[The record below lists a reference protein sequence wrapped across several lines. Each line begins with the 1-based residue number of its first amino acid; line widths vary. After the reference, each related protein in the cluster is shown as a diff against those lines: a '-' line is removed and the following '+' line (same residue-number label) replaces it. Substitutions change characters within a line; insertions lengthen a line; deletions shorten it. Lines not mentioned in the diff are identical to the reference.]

1 MPGRVNRQGGYHEED
16 YRSRSSNRSSFP
28 VCRNVCCKCSEVRS
42 RCKGQGDSRN
52 RGVGLFEV
60 AFESR
65 EVGAEPDSLP
75 EDIFPS
81 RRYQSL
87 VRGKKGIF
95 SKERHQHKP
104 RKEKCGRQDGNL
116 RKEGQRSNGRCQNH
130 QSHNSIYRD
139 WPCICQGKR
148 EEERGR
154 RDTVSSPSSP
164 MCRYRVL
171 SRILP
176 KSLGPLVRSSQ
187 SSLRGDCL
195 YKEKEGTASKQ
206 KRTMGHVASERR

>member
-1 MPGRVNRQGGYHEED
+1 MKVVIAAARKYGMPGRVNRQGGYHEED

-42 RCKGQGDSRN
+42 RCKVQGDSCN

-65 EVGAEPDSLP
+65 EAGSEPDSLP

-139 WPCICQGKR
+139 WPCICQGNR
-148 EEERGR
+148 EEEPGAARI
-154 RDTVSSPSSP
+154 P
-164 MCRYRVL
+164 CRP
-171 SRILP
+171 LP
-176 KSLGPLVRSSQ
+176 HQ
-187 SSLRGDCL
+187 CA
-195 YKEKEGTASKQ
+195 GTGS
-206 KRTMGHVASERR
+206 